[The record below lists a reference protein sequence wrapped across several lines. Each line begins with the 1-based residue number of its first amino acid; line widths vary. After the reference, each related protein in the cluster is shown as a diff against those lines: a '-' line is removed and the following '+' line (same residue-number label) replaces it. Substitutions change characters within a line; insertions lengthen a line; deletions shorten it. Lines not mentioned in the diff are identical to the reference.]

1 MHGQNLGSKYV
12 QKYKSTNFYVA
23 KQSLMRD
30 VSEYVETEKTNN
42 APDSFKMKTP
52 GHSNLCVYVKY
63 LYKGTRL
70 CNYQAIK
77 LQFLCQNISC
87 IDPAKYGIR
96 SFFKCLRSQKGKDYM
111 RNQDQGINVFRSSH
125 KSYLRCFGSLIARK
139 CVQEQ
144 HLIIILSV

>member
-1 MHGQNLGSKYV
+1 MARTWVV
-12 QKYKSTNFYVA
+12 QKYESTNFYVA

-30 VSEYVETEKTNN
+30 VSEYVETEKKLIMRSILSKWRLLGIAT
-42 APDSFKMKTP
+42 
-52 GHSNLCVYVKY
+52 CVYVKY

-70 CNYQAIK
+70 CNYEAIK

-111 RNQDQGINVFRSSH
+111 RNQDQGITVFLSCN
-125 KSYLRCFGSLIARK
+125 KSYLRFLGSLIARK
-139 CVQEQ
+139 YIQDQ
-144 HLIIILSV
+144 YFIIFLSG

>member
-1 MHGQNLGSKYV
+1 MPTTWGSTKIWR
-12 QKYKSTNFYVA
+12 YKLLCCKA
-23 KQSLMRD
+23 
-30 VSEYVETEKTNN
+30 VSHERCFRIRGNWKTNN

-70 CNYQAIK
+70 CNYEAIK

-87 IDPAKYGIR
+87 INPAKYGIR

-111 RNQDQGINVFRSSH
+111 RNQDQGITVFLSCN
-125 KSYLRCFGSLIARK
+125 KSYLRYFSSLIARK
-139 CVQEQ
+139 YIQDQ
-144 HLIIILSV
+144 YLITFLSG

>member
-1 MHGQNLGSKYV
+1 MFPNTWKLK
-12 QKYKSTNFYVA
+12 K
-23 KQSLMRD
+23 
-30 VSEYVETEKTNN
+30 KTNN

-70 CNYQAIK
+70 CNYEAIK

-96 SFFKCLRSQKGKDYM
+96 SFFKCLRSQKGKDYT
-111 RNQDQGINVFRSSH
+111 RNQDQWGSMFSFPAINHTYATLV
-125 KSYLRCFGSLIARK
+125 
-139 CVQEQ
+139 V
-144 HLIIILSV
+144 

>member
-1 MHGQNLGSKYV
+1 MGSKYV

-30 VSEYVETEKTNN
+30 VSEYVETEKLIMRPILSKWRLLGIAT
-42 APDSFKMKTP
+42 
-52 GHSNLCVYVKY
+52 CVYVKY

-70 CNYQAIK
+70 CNYEAIK

-87 IDPAKYGIR
+87 INPAKYGIR

-111 RNQDQGINVFRSSH
+111 RNQDQGITVFLSCNE
-125 KSYLRCFGSLIARK
+125 SYLRFLGSLIARK
-139 CVQEQ
+139 YIQDQ
-144 HLIIILSV
+144 YLITFLSG

>member
-1 MHGQNLGSKYV
+1 MARTWVV
-12 QKYKSTNFYVA
+12 QKYESTNFYVA

-30 VSEYVETEKTNN
+30 VSEYVETEKKTNN
-42 APDSFKMKTP
+42 APNSFKIKTP

-70 CNYQAIK
+70 CNYEAIK

-111 RNQDQGINVFRSSH
+111 RNQDQGITVFLSCN
-125 KSYLRCFGSLIARK
+125 KSYLRFLGSLIARK
-139 CVQEQ
+139 YIQDQ
-144 HLIIILSV
+144 YFIIFLSG

>member
-1 MHGQNLGSKYV
+1 MARTWVV
-12 QKYKSTNFYVA
+12 QKYESTNFYVA

-30 VSEYVETEKTNN
+30 VSEYVETEKLIMRPILSKWRLQGIAT
-42 APDSFKMKTP
+42 
-52 GHSNLCVYVKY
+52 CVYVKY

-70 CNYQAIK
+70 CNYEAIK

-111 RNQDQGINVFRSSH
+111 RNQDQWGSMFSFPAINHTYATLVVW
-125 KSYLRCFGSLIARK
+125 L
-139 CVQEQ
+139 QEN
-144 HLIIILSV
+144 ISKTNI

>member
-1 MHGQNLGSKYV
+1 MARTWVV
-12 QKYKSTNFYVA
+12 QKYESTNFYVA

-30 VSEYVETEKTNN
+30 VSEYVETEKKTNN
-42 APDSFKMKTP
+42 APNSFKIKTP

-70 CNYQAIK
+70 CNYEAIK

-87 IDPAKYGIR
+87 INPAKYGIR

-111 RNQDQGINVFRSSH
+111 RNQDQWGSMFSFPAINHTYATLV
-125 KSYLRCFGSLIARK
+125 
-139 CVQEQ
+139 V
-144 HLIIILSV
+144 

>member
-1 MHGQNLGSKYV
+1 MARTWVV
-12 QKYKSTNFYVA
+12 QKYESTNFYVA

-30 VSEYVETEKTNN
+30 VSEYVETEKLIMRPILSKWRLLGIAT
-42 APDSFKMKTP
+42 
-52 GHSNLCVYVKY
+52 CVYVKY

-70 CNYQAIK
+70 CNYEAIK

-111 RNQDQGINVFRSSH
+111 RNQDQWGSMFSFPVINHTYATLVVW
-125 KSYLRCFGSLIARK
+125 L
-139 CVQEQ
+139 QEN
-144 HLIIILSV
+144 ISKTNI